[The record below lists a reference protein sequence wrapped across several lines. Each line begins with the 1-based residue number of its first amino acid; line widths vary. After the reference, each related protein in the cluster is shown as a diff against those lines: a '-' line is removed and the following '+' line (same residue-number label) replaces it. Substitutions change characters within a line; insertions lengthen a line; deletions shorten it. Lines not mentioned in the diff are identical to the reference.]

1 MKKNIL
7 IMLMGIAAFVAGF
20 ECNNWYCNNEA
31 LHEANN
37 FKREL
42 ITAQYRALEEANSLI
57 DKHNLWDADGSD
69 LMDNYLNSIS
79 KVDSLYKTQE

>member
-1 MKKNIL
+1 
-7 IMLMGIAAFVAGF
+7 MLTGIAAFVAGF
-20 ECNNWYCNNEA
+20 EFNHWYYNNDA

-42 ITAQYRALEEANSLI
+42 VIAQYKALEEADSLM

-69 LMDNYLNSIS
+69 LMDNYLKSMN

>member
-1 MKKNIL
+1 MKKTIL
-7 IMLMGIAAFVAGF
+7 IMLTGIAAFVAGF
-20 ECNNWYCNNEA
+20 EFNDWYYNNDA

-42 ITAQYRALEEANSLI
+42 VTAQYKALEEADSLM

-69 LMDNYLNSIS
+69 LMDNYLKSMN